1 MKRSILFTFHFHK
14 RQAVAAV
21 AAVETG
27 GEGGKPPPEETAVA
41 GGGPA
46 ATGDMDGYQIVARRR
61 RGAQGP
67 RAAKEAAG
75 RAPAGRLRVQK
86 GGKAAGGNRYGV
98 VREKGG
104 GGFRDCAACGEP
116 AWGGRLCGAE
126 GRVCANNA
134 EVCRRRCEEQRRRR
148 ARARGRTGMSLAAA
162 IMQRSVPRPER
173 MRGEMFLHSGYA
185 AQSASPAGEHAHT
198 AHEHDGHALVLTH
211 RPGDTCRPV
220 PMGHRAFL
228 VSGSMG
234 HRAFPCCC

>member
-1 MKRSILFTFHFHK
+1 MTGAGVVGAWFQSSSSSVAGATATRGDRSSIATGDAAAGDAEGGQAAMTATADSAATAAAEKQPEPEEQAAAPAAAPATAEITQTEMATNDEQPASAAPRVAAAAAPHK
-14 RQAVAAV
+14 RQAV

-46 ATGDMDGYQIVARRR
+46 ATGDVDGYQIVARRR

-75 RAPAGRLRVQK
+75 RVPAGRLRVQK

-116 AWGGRLCGAE
+116 AWGGRFCGAGGE
-126 GRVCANNA
+126 RCGNA
-134 EVCRRRCEEQRRRR
+134 EV
-148 ARARGRTGMSLAAA
+148 
-162 IMQRSVPRPER
+162 
-173 MRGEMFLHSGYA
+173 
-185 AQSASPAGEHAHT
+185 
-198 AHEHDGHALVLTH
+198 
-211 RPGDTCRPV
+211 
-220 PMGHRAFL
+220 
-228 VSGSMG
+228 
-234 HRAFPCCC
+234 